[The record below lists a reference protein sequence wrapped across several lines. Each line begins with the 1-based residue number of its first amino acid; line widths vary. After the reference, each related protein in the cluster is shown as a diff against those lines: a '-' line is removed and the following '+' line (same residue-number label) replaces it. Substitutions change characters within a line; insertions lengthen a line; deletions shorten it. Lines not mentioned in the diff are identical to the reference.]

1 MHTDYYRNIYS
12 AEKTQ
17 NLAICH
23 LLYTDPGV
31 VLNSEAKTAA
41 ANDTPG
47 PFYNSSYIS
56 ARLMIILP
64 LCAVMVLIMLNM
76 LAFSHI
82 HDLYRSLCDEHEGA
96 DH

>member
-76 LAFSHI
+76 LACLTHT
-82 HDLYRSLCDEHEGA
+82 
-96 DH
+96 